1 MRRLLTKFA
10 LDFAR
15 GSVYRDPSDHQE
27 VIMKH
32 RLSGSKGFTLIELLV
47 VIAII
52 AVLIGLLLPAVQS
65 VRDAASKA
73 SQYNELSDIAGSA
86 EGLTRQVESDLQGVP
101 DVLEPV
107 EGQLPAVQRVMT
119 LLGNLQDD
127 DGQAQILIG
136 LLTPPGQEGDARG
149 AAVELRRSLVLMH
162 VHLDQINSRLAFLAR
177 MLGDGSVRK

>member
-1 MRRLLTKFA
+1 
-10 LDFAR
+10 
-15 GSVYRDPSDHQE
+15 
-27 VIMKH
+27 
-32 RLSGSKGFTLIELLV
+32 
-47 VIAII
+47 
-52 AVLIGLLLPAVQS
+52 
-65 VRDAASKA
+65 
-73 SQYNELSDIAGSA
+73 
-86 EGLTRQVESDLQGVP
+86 VESDLQGVP

-136 LLTPPGQEGDARG
+136 LLTPAGQEGDARG